1 MSKCLLA
8 LLLVQYYD
16 KHSYLVWEYLLGLG
30 WDDSK
35 TLKYVIFVSVWT
47 LLWVY
52 LPPPFVIRQASL
64 FAFLHFCL
72 FKSGIKT
79 PDFLRQKVH
88 KSVRLGKH
96 ILNFCFFSYNVF
108 TLILVAH
115 CPDHWIVCL
124 MLIQLDT
131 VFSFYTYRN
140 FQDKYWKV
148 FTLFKG
154 LIVLHFLLLNT
165 NTSFTLY
172 HHQILWT
179 VFFPSRLSAPIWT
192 GLLFWLTVLYQ
203 ASNILSFTCF

>member
-1 MSKCLLA
+1 MSFLFP
-8 LLLVQYYD
+8 Y
-16 KHSYLVWEYLLGLG
+16 
-30 WDDSK
+30 
-35 TLKYVIFVSVWT
+35 WT

-148 FTLFKG
+148 FTLFKSLTLCFKKKITQNCPPFSFVKHEYFFYSLSSPNSMNG
-154 LIVLHFLLLNT
+154 FLP
-165 NTSFTLY
+165 F
-172 HHQILWT
+172 
-179 VFFPSRLSAPIWT
+179 
-192 GLLFWLTVLYQ
+192 
-203 ASNILSFTCF
+203 